1 MRVSSSVSKALL
13 NDGARKAVN
22 LVLFELGWFACVLL
36 EQWLVALVSVVLLL
50 VHHLVVVGQ
59 PREWL
64 FVFGVA
70 VLGVSADSV
79 LMNAGVLNFPEEGL
93 LVPVGLCCLWLL
105 FATTLSHG
113 LSWLR
118 NHLGLAAALGAVFG
132 PMSYLLGAQM
142 NSASIGEP
150 IAISLAVMAFFWA
163 LLLPLALGLSRN
175 LVEG

>member
-1 MRVSSSVSKALL
+1 MHVFSSVSKASL

-36 EQWLVALVSVVLLL
+36 DQWMVALVSAVLLL
-50 VHHLVVVGQ
+50 VHFLVVGQ

-70 VLGVSADSV
+70 VLGVSADSL

-93 LVPVGLCCLWLL
+93 LVPVWLCCLWLL

-150 IAISLAVMAFFWA
+150 IAISLAMMAVFWA